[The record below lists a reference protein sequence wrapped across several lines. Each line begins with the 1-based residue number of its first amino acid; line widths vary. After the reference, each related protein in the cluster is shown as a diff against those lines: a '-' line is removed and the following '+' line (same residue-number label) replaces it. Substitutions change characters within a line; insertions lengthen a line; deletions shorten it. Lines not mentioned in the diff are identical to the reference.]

1 MEPIPALRRWDTEEG
16 IAQMRTRHACAAL
29 ALTGG
34 LFLAGAARVGAEP
47 TTADWSKAQTVSV
60 GMADFA
66 FAPKTL
72 LFQANVP
79 YHLRLTNSA
88 GHGHSFDAP
97 EFFAAVGIAPEDQSK
112 VVKGEVEVE
121 GGQTVDVK
129 FVPATT
135 GSYKFHC
142 SHFLHAAFGMTGEAV
157 VQ

>member
-1 MEPIPALRRWDTEEG
+1 MQAFRAYT
-16 IAQMRTRHACAAL
+16 AL
-29 ALTGG
+29 ALLGG
-34 LFLAGAARVGAEP
+34 FLLVHGTQAGAEP
-47 TTADWSKAQTVSV
+47 TTADWSNAQTVQV
-60 GMADFA
+60 GMANYDFT
-66 FAPKTL
+66 PKTL
-72 LFQANVP
+72 EFHVNKA
-79 YHLRLTNSA
+79 YRLRLTNGA

-97 EFFAAVGIAPEDQSK
+97 EFFAAVSIAPEDQSK

>member
-1 MEPIPALRRWDTEEG
+1 MLTFRAYT
-16 IAQMRTRHACAAL
+16 AL
-29 ALTGG
+29 ALFGG
-34 LFLAGAARVGAEP
+34 LLFAGVTQAGAEP
-47 TTADWSKAQTVSV
+47 TAAEWSNAQTVQV
-60 GMADFA
+60 GMADYDFT
-66 FAPKTL
+66 PKTL
-72 LFQANVP
+72 QFHANKP
-79 YHLRLTNSA
+79 YRLRLTNSA

-121 GGQTVDVK
+121 GGQTVELK

-142 SHFLHAAFGMTGEAV
+142 SHFLHASFGMTGEAV

>member
-1 MEPIPALRRWDTEEG
+1 MLTFRAYTAFALF
-16 IAQMRTRHACAAL
+16 
-29 ALTGG
+29 GG
-34 LFLAGAARVGAEP
+34 LLLAGVTRAGAEP
-47 TTADWSKAQTVSV
+47 TTADWSNAQTVQI
-60 GMADFA
+60 GMDNYDFT
-66 FAPKTL
+66 PKTL
-72 LFQANVP
+72 QFHANKP
-79 YHLRLTNSA
+79 YRLRLTNSA
-88 GHGHSFDAP
+88 SHGHSFDAP